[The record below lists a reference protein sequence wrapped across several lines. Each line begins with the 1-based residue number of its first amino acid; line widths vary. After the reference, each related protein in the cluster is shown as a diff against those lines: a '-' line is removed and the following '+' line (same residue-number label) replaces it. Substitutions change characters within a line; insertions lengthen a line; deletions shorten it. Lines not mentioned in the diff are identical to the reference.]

1 MQRIA
6 VEDVR
11 PAVSGGLRPA
21 KAVVGERVPVSAT
34 AWREGHQ
41 AVAAEVVWSGP
52 GDGAPRRTRMAPGPD
67 NRWEATIVPDRPGEW
82 AFRVE
87 AWSDPWATWRR
98 AVEAKLAAGV
108 SPDELDLD
116 LEEGA
121 RLLERAAAHPGP
133 ARSGGTNGRP
143 VGGAVG
149 GTPAGRALA
158 AGTLLAGAPAAG
170 GAPAGTTDNPTEAL
184 ADDPRPAR
192 LLEAAERL
200 RRKDLLLVD
209 RVILALSD
217 PVHEGMTTH
226 PVRELVTPGLPHRL
240 LVERERAL
248 VGSWYELFPRST
260 GGLGPD
266 GRPVHG
272 TFATAAAELDRVA
285 ALGFDVVYLPPI
297 HPIGR
302 TKRKGPNNNP
312 VSDPGDVGSPWA
324 IGSPEGG
331 HDAVHPDLGTI
342 EDFDAFVARARELGL
357 EVALD
362 LALQCSPDHPWVRE
376 HPEWFTHRPDGS
388 IATAENPPKRYEDI
402 YPLNFDNDPAGLY
415 AEVLRV
421 VLHWVDHG
429 VRIFRVDNPHTKP
442 PDFWEWLIARV
453 HRAHPDVVFLAEAFT
468 NPARL
473 YGLARRGFSQS
484 YTYFTWR
491 TGKAELTDFGREL
504 VAHADEARPNLFVN
518 TPDILPEHLQSGR
531 PAVFAIRAALAAT
544 MAPTWGVYSGYELY
558 EHQALRPGGEEYLD
572 SEKYQLVHRDFG
584 GDGTLEPW
592 IARLNEVR
600 RAHPALRELRTLR
613 FHDVDNDALIAYSKT
628 APGEIVLVVVTLDPT
643 GPQEGTVTWRL
654 DELGLPDGFTAHD
667 EVTGQAF
674 RWSERAYVRLD
685 PNQAVAHIAAVPQE
699 VRP

>member
-21 KAVVGERVPVSAT
+21 KAVVGEHVPVSAT

-52 GDGAPRRTRMAPGPD
+52 GDAASRRTRMEPGPD

-82 AFRVE
+82 TFRVE

-121 RLLERAAAHPGP
+121 RLLERAVAHPGP
-133 ARSGGTNGRP
+133 GPS
-143 VGGAVG
+143 
-149 GTPAGRALA
+149 
-158 AGTLLAGAPAAG
+158 G
-170 GAPAGTTDNPTEAL
+170 GAPGTGSATNILPRDQPDNPTGPAEGRT
-184 ADDPRPAR
+184 DDPRRAR

-209 RVILALSD
+209 RVILALSA
-217 PVHEGMTTH
+217 PVHDGMTTQ
-226 PVRELVTPGLPHRL
+226 PVRELVTLSAPHRL

-266 GRPVHG
+266 GLPLHG

-297 HPIGR
+297 HPIGH

-324 IGSPEGG
+324 IGSSEGG
-331 HDAVHPDLGTI
+331 HDAVHPVLGTI
-342 EDFDAFVARARELGL
+342 EDFDDFVARARELGL

-421 VLHWVDHG
+421 VRHWVDHG

-453 HRAHPDVVFLAEAFT
+453 HRTHPDVVFLAEAFT

-491 TGKAELTDFGREL
+491 TGKAELIDFGREL
-504 VAHADEARPNLFVN
+504 VAHTDEARPNLFVN

-531 PAVFAIRAALAAT
+531 PAMFAIRAALAAT
-544 MAPTWGVYSGYELY
+544 VAPTWGVYSGFELY
-558 EHQALRPGGEEYLD
+558 EHQPLRLGGEEYLD

-584 GDGTLEPW
+584 RDGTLEPW
-592 IARLNEVR
+592 IARLNEIR

-613 FHDVDNDALIAYSKT
+613 FHDVDNDSLIAYSKT
-628 APGEIVLVVVTLDPT
+628 APGEVVLVVVTLDPAR
-643 GPQEGTVTWRL
+643 PQEGTVTWRL

-667 EVTGQAF
+667 RVTGQVF
-674 RWSERAYVRLD
+674 RWSERTYVRLD
-685 PNQAVAHIAAVPQE
+685 PNQTVAHIATASQE